1 LEEFRILLA
10 SNRAQIFDIQ
20 VQGLEIQKKNIFL
33 FLFHSGIKAN
43 VLQAPEKTSVI
54 LKLSDLR
61 IYDPYKEARYRK
73 V

>member
-1 LEEFRILLA
+1 
-10 SNRAQIFDIQ
+10 
-20 VQGLEIQKKNIFL
+20 LEIQEKNIFL